1 VKLNRRHTK
10 KRHYSKKS
18 RRFKSNRKI
27 TRKHFKKQN
36 KKYHYKMKG
45 GMVFRGTDQGCS
57 FWPSIYP
64 ESEINEQTVT
74 KVFYNKFG
82 GQDDA
87 LNKEDAGY
95 TLFDTYDPDCDFHA
109 RKVSS
114 GKCSTQ
120 ILQGTE
126 CESDSSYRLLMD
138 PVTKDYATTTY
149 INTEYVGISLRTTQ
163 VRTKSFKIE
172 LITFFITLL
181 GLRQN
186 GNCLIFPDLNGG
198 NVCYICN
205 VFTQEC
211 TFKCIDVGGVFE
223 LNASQHDIEPRTIR
237 NNIESQFNNI
247 HYIVLEGL
255 RNFSMRA
262 FEYVPIKTYEDNLE
276 MEVQKLQ
283 AALDYVTSSEE
294 TVLFKNQIEP
304 TSSDISSRPKKSK
317 KSSGF
322 FHHNSDSDS
331 GEGPSHSRFN
341 LGNSGEGPPL
351 HPSRNMFDSDDDEE
365 SGV

>member
-64 ESEINEQTVT
+64 ESEINDQTVT

-109 RKVSS
+109 KKVSS
-114 GKCSTQ
+114 GQCSTQ

-126 CESDSSYRLLMD
+126 CESDRSYRLMD
-138 PVTKDYATTTY
+138 RVTKDYATTTTY

-163 VRTKSFKIE
+163 VRTKSFKTQ

-186 GNCLIFPDLNGG
+186 GDCLIFPDLNGG
-198 NVCYICN
+198 NICYMCN
-205 VFTQEC
+205 EFTQEC

-223 LNASQHDIEPRTIR
+223 LNASQHGIEPRTIR
-237 NNIESQFNNI
+237 NIESQFNNI
-247 HYIVLEGL
+247 HYIVLEEL
-255 RNFSMRA
+255 QNFSMLA
-262 FEYVPIKTYEDNLE
+262 FEYVPNITYEENLKI
-276 MEVQKLQ
+276 EVDKLQ
-283 AALDYVTSSEE
+283 AALEYVTVTDE
-294 TVLFKNQIEP
+294 TALFKNQIELR
-304 TSSDISSRPKKSK
+304 SSDTSSRPTKLKKSM
-317 KSSGF
+317 F
-322 FHHNSDSDS
+322 FHHDSDSDS
-331 GEGPSHSRFN
+331 GEGP
-341 LGNSGEGPPL
+341 PL
-351 HPSRNMFDSDDDEE
+351 PPSRNMFDSDEE

>member
-1 VKLNRRHTK
+1 
-10 KRHYSKKS
+10 
-18 RRFKSNRKI
+18 
-27 TRKHFKKQN
+27 
-36 KKYHYKMKG
+36 
-45 GMVFRGTDQGCS
+45 
-57 FWPSIYP
+57 
-64 ESEINEQTVT
+64 
-74 KVFYNKFG
+74 
-82 GQDDA
+82 
-87 LNKEDAGY
+87 
-95 TLFDTYDPDCDFHA
+95 
-109 RKVSS
+109 
-114 GKCSTQ
+114 
-120 ILQGTE
+120 
-126 CESDSSYRLLMD
+126 
-138 PVTKDYATTTY
+138 
-149 INTEYVGISLRTTQ
+149 
-163 VRTKSFKIE
+163 
-172 LITFFITLL
+172 
-181 GLRQN
+181 
-186 GNCLIFPDLNGG
+186 
-198 NVCYICN
+198 
-205 VFTQEC
+205 
-211 TFKCIDVGGVFE
+211 VGGVFE

>member
-1 VKLNRRHTK
+1 
-10 KRHYSKKS
+10 
-18 RRFKSNRKI
+18 
-27 TRKHFKKQN
+27 
-36 KKYHYKMKG
+36 
-45 GMVFRGTDQGCS
+45 
-57 FWPSIYP
+57 
-64 ESEINEQTVT
+64 
-74 KVFYNKFG
+74 
-82 GQDDA
+82 
-87 LNKEDAGY
+87 
-95 TLFDTYDPDCDFHA
+95 
-109 RKVSS
+109 
-114 GKCSTQ
+114 
-120 ILQGTE
+120 
-126 CESDSSYRLLMD
+126 MD

-317 KSSGF
+317 KSNVF
-322 FHHNSDSDS
+322 FHHDSDSDS
-331 GEGPSHSRFN
+331 GEGP
-341 LGNSGEGPPL
+341 PL
-351 HPSRNMFDSDDDEE
+351 PPSRNMFDSDEE